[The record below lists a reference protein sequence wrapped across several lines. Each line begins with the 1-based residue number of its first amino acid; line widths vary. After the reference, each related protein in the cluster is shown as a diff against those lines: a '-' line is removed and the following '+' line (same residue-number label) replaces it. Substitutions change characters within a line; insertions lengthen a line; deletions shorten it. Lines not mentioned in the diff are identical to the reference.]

1 MDDFSIWSEAGME
14 YELERKINE
23 ELEMQALDALYN
35 EEVKELLEN
44 D

>member
-14 YELERKINE
+14 YEFEKKINE
-23 ELEMQALDALYN
+23 ELEMQVLDALYN